1 MSSLWRS
8 DIINTS
14 QSGGSYVIFSEWTR
28 MVKENEVSI
37 RLVMVE
43 VVYGG
48 AQILKMLVPAD
59 TLQIMRHWVCFFG
72 IISLLT

>member
-1 MSSLWRS
+1 
-8 DIINTS
+8 
-14 QSGGSYVIFSEWTR
+14 

-48 AQILKMLVPAD
+48 AQILKMSVAAD